1 MPHRGTTAMS
11 FDIALQVRRGPRTI
25 ACSFATGAGITA
37 LCGPSGAGK
46 SSVLAAIAGLLAPT
60 QGHVVAGGATLFDSA
75 RGIAVPAQ
83 HRACGLVF
91 QDLRLFPHLGVEA
104 NLRYGER
111 RAPPARRV
119 IEFADAVRLLDI
131 GHLLARR
138 PATLSG
144 GEAQRVAIGRALL
157 SGPRFM
163 LLDEPLAALDVR
175 LRDGVI
181 DLIARIHR
189 QFDLPM
195 ILVSHAPD
203 DVARLADHVVMLGQ
217 DPASAWSAPRPGT
230 ASEGC
235 AG

>member
-1 MPHRGTTAMS
+1 MS

-104 NLRYGER
+104 N
-111 RAPPARRV
+111 
-119 IEFADAVRLLDI
+119 
-131 GHLLARR
+131 
-138 PATLSG
+138 
-144 GEAQRVAIGRALL
+144 
-157 SGPRFM
+157 
-163 LLDEPLAALDVR
+163 
-175 LRDGVI
+175 
-181 DLIARIHR
+181 
-189 QFDLPM
+189 
-195 ILVSHAPD
+195 
-203 DVARLADHVVMLGQ
+203 
-217 DPASAWSAPRPGT
+217 
-230 ASEGC
+230 
-235 AG
+235 